1 MGGDQAAKVLQ
12 QIEVARLKAAGETV
26 DEEAQEALFNKIK
39 SRYEE
44 QTKPEYAASRIW
56 VDAIIDPKDTR
67 NWISTGIEA
76 ANAAPA
82 EKPFRP
88 GVLQT

>member
-12 QIEVARLKAAGETV
+12 QIEVSRLKNSGEPV
-26 DEEAQEALFNKIK
+26 EEESQEQLLKQIK
-39 SRYEE
+39 ARYEE
-44 QTKPEYAASRIW
+44 QTQPEYAASRIW
-56 VDAIIDPKDTR
+56 IDAIIDPEDTR
-67 NWISTGIEA
+67 TWISIGIEA
-76 ANAAPA
+76 ANASPA